1 MTQASQLDGID
12 PSIELEPEPEILAN
26 GLPYIS
32 KSRIKTY
39 KTCPRK
45 FFWKYICGERAPGTY
60 YTERGTQVHE
70 TFEEFHATLSEFIAE
85 KGEAPKNFTSL
96 LPSHEKWGQWIEM
109 VGHFFAFERRRM
121 KNSQIS
127 VIDDYGPPLDNR
139 DVRDATEIFLDRF
152 DPIEIEA
159 EAWLG
164 EPPESWINSERGG
177 EPDYVSGEPPVG
189 EAPWMGRADLIV
201 DTRSVPEVS
210 GDGVTII
217 DYKTGSVPDERY
229 RDEGIF
235 LEGEYYGM
243 LFEEFFDVDAVAG
256 YYPGA
261 DELIVSPYP
270 DEDRRKDIRFVAIG
284 MQREPTIENFNID
297 QQPLCHWN
305 NGKGEG
311 MCHFHEVC
319 PTSDDCG
326 HCGTESESGSDAERY
341 Q

>member
-1 MTQASQLDGID
+1 MTEASQLNGID
-12 PSIELEPEPEILAN
+12 PSTELEPEPEILAN

-32 KSRIKTY
+32 KSRVKEF
-39 KTCPRK
+39 KKCPRS
-45 FFWKYICGERAPGTY
+45 FYWTYICGERAPENY
-60 YTERGTQVHE
+60 YMKRGTAVHE
-70 TFEEFHATLSEFIAE
+70 TFEEFHHTLSAFIE
-85 KGEAPKNFTSL
+85 EHGSAPENFTEL
-96 LPSHEKWGQWIEM
+96 LPDHSKWGQWIEM

-121 KNSQIS
+121 KESHFQAVEELGIGLSPKENEENAQRT
-127 VIDDYGPPLDNR
+127 LD
-139 DVRDATEIFLDRF
+139 FW

-164 EPPESWINSERGG
+164 EPPDSWINSERGG
-177 EPDYVSGEPPVG
+177 QPDYVSGQPPVG
-189 EAPWMGRADLIV
+189 EAPWMGRADVIV
-201 DTRSVPEVS
+201 DTRSVPEVD
-210 GDGVTII
+210 GTGVTII

-270 DEDRRKDIRFVAIG
+270 DEDRRKDIRFAVIG
-284 MQREPTIENFNID
+284 MQREPTIENFDID